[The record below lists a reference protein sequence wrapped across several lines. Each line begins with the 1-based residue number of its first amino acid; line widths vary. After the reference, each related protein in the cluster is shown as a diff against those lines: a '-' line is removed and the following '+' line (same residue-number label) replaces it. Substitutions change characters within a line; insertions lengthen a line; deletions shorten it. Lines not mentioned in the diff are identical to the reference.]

1 MGIGNQ
7 LRSDDGLGVEII
19 KQLEK
24 TINKENIILINA
36 ETVPEN
42 FTGKIKKENPTH
54 IIIIDAVIMEKPP
67 GYIRIIKKEEIKKT
81 NISTHSLS
89 LNYLIKYLEQ
99 EKKYN
104 ILFIGIQPKNLNL
117 TEEITKDVKESI
129 YKLKNIILRLINET

>member
-117 TEEITKDVKESI
+117 TKEITNDVKESI